1 MSMGYQG
8 KRKNPLLKSFYC
20 ASQGILEA
28 LKTERNIQIHSMA
41 TVAVIL
47 AGLFFSLNWIEWL
60 FILVAVVGTIT
71 LELVNSSIER
81 VVDLVT
87 KEYHPLAKQA
97 KDIAAGA
104 VFLYAIFSVIV
115 GIIIFLPKIIRLF

>member
-115 GIIIFLPKIIRLF
+115 GIIIFLPKMIRLF